1 MEAFAI
7 ILMIFGSIF
16 WMGFIVAIVALC
28 LHEQNEEED
37 DRYDYDER

>member
-1 MEAFAI
+1 MEAFAL

-16 WMGFIVAIVALC
+16 WMGVIACIVTLY

>member
-16 WMGFIVAIVALC
+16 WMGIIVTIVTLY
-28 LHEQNEEED
+28 LHEQSENDNE
-37 DRYDYDER
+37 RYDYDER